1 VGLPSSSAISRAP
14 SGVPMPMVE
23 FDVPKSIPQ
32 DGAVMVAILAA
43 KAAL

>member
-1 VGLPSSSAISRAP
+1 
-14 SGVPMPMVE
+14 MPMVE